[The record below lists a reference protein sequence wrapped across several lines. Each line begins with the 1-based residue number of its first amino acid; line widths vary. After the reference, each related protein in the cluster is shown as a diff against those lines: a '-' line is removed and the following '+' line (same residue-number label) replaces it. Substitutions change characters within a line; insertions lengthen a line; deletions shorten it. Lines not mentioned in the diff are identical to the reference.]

1 MRYEPTQLPDVDT
14 VEVLILAGST
24 DRSLAQFLPF
34 TQVFAVR
41 DWERFRVSYSIKLS
55 GDVAH
60 EIAELW
66 RHLPPAGQYKCH
78 QPPFGL
84 RFYAEG
90 ILLLEASICW
100 LCNNILIKMNS
111 NDAVYAFNGR
121 HEVSQK
127 LFAKLTEITNRK
139 SGIDEVSQKLL
150 AKITRMIKR
159 KD

>member
-1 MRYEPTQLPDVDT
+1 MKYEPTQLPDVDT

-41 DWERFRVSYSIKLS
+41 DWERFRVSYSIKVS

-66 RHLPPAGQYKCH
+66 RHLPPAGQFKCH
-78 QPPFGL
+78 FPPLGL

-90 ILLLEASICW
+90 LLLLEASICW
-100 LCNNILIKMNS
+100 QCNNILLKTNG
-111 NDAVYAFNGR
+111 NNTVYEFNGR

-127 LFAKLTEITNRK
+127 LLAKLTEITKRK
-139 SGIDEVSQKLL
+139 SGIHEVSQKLL
-150 AKITRMIKR
+150 AKLTRLIK
-159 KD
+159 